1 MIKITADM
9 SEIMKSYHKLNHAL
23 TSPGKIGKFMQA
35 AAELN
40 QVRNIKQRLNVRT
53 GTSGYEMELK
63 STMKKL
69 DEQFVR
75 RLSGNYSVDAA
86 DFGSSG
92 WANRT
97 EAERRVSGGGY
108 RKGKITKAIEKTIRA
123 SEPFKVVGGIAI
135 GIGAYAELDNLFPQ
149 LGVEDT
155 YKLWQILNY
164 GTGTLGAGGS
174 AVIRTG
180 KQIFYNRKIRQ
191 GVLAYRTS
199 NPGFK
204 GREFFVKMDGSM
216 HQADIMTRNHIFKY
230 MREALKGN
238 V

>member
-1 MIKITADM
+1 MIKVTADM
-9 SEIMKSYHKLNHAL
+9 SSIMKSYHRIHDSL
-23 TSPGKIGKFMQA
+23 TSLDKMGKIMQLG
-35 AAELN
+35 AEMY

-69 DEQFVR
+69 DEQFVNM
-75 RLSGNYSVDAA
+75 LSGNYSVDAA

-97 EAERRVSGGGY
+97 EAERRVKGGGY
-108 RKGKITKAIEKTIRA
+108 RKGRITKAIERTIRA
-123 SEPFKVVGGIAI
+123 SQPFKIVGGIAV
-135 GIGAYAELDNLFPQ
+135 GIGAYEELDNLFPQ

-164 GTGTLGAGGS
+164 GVGTVGAGGS
-174 AVIRTG
+174 PVIRTG
-180 KQIFYNRKIRQ
+180 KQVFYNRKIRK

-216 HQADIMTRNHIFKY
+216 HQADIATRNYIINY
-230 MREALKGN
+230 MRQVLK
-238 V
+238 

>member
-1 MIKITADM
+1 M
-9 SEIMKSYHKLNHAL
+9 SSIMKSYQRVYDSL
-23 TSPGKIGKFMQA
+23 TSPDKMGKIMQLG
-35 AAELN
+35 AEIH
-40 QVRNIKQRLNVRT
+40 QVTNIKQRLNVRT
-53 GTSGYEMELK
+53 GTSGYEQELR
-63 STMKKL
+63 STMRKL

-75 RLSGNYSVDAA
+75 RLSGNYSVDAG
-86 DFGSSG
+86 DFSSSG

-97 EAERRVSGGGY
+97 ESERRVKGSGY
-108 RKGKITKAIEKTIRA
+108 RKGRITKAIEKTIKA
-123 SEPFKVVGGIAI
+123 SQPFKIVGGQAVGIA
-135 GIGAYAELDNLFPQ
+135 AYSELNNLFPQ

-174 AVIRTG
+174 PVIRTG
-180 KQIFYNRKIRQ
+180 KQVFYNRKIRQ

-216 HQADIMTRNHIFKY
+216 HQADIATRNYIINY
-230 MREALKGN
+230 MRQVLKGN
-238 V
+238 IK

>member
-1 MIKITADM
+1 
-9 SEIMKSYHKLNHAL
+9 
-23 TSPGKIGKFMQA
+23 MQFG
-35 AAELN
+35 AEMY

-53 GTSGYEMELK
+53 GTSGYEMELR

-69 DEQFVR
+69 DEQFVN

-86 DFGSSG
+86 DFSSSG

-97 EAERRVSGGGY
+97 EAERRVKGSGY
-108 RKGKITKAIEKTIRA
+108 RKGKITKAIERTIRA
-123 SEPFKVVGGIAI
+123 SQPFKIVGGQAVGIA
-135 GIGAYAELDNLFPQ
+135 AYAELDNLFPQ

-164 GTGTLGAGGS
+164 GTGNLGAGGS
-174 AVIRTG
+174 PVIRTG
-180 KQIFYNRKIRQ
+180 KQVFYNRKIRK

-216 HQADIMTRNHIFKY
+216 HQADIATRNYIINY
-230 MREALKGN
+230 MRQVLRGN
-238 V
+238 IK